1 MNPPAL
7 SWPGT
12 CGANG
17 MATRSS
23 ATQARDDPPG
33 AAHDETAESIEGGH
47 VRWFAIGVA
56 IG

>member
-17 MATRSS
+17 DRHQQQGGPA
-23 ATQARDDPPG
+23 ADDPPR
-33 AAHDETAESIEGGH
+33 AAHDEAAESIEGGT
-47 VRWFAIGVA
+47 
-56 IG
+56 